1 MSKEKQPLHPGEIL
15 LREFIEPKE
24 IQLHRLAKDL
34 GWSFQELERLING
47 EASVTVDSAIELSEV
62 LDVNPDFWLSLQK
75 TWDDWFN
82 NKSIDSDFEYEDPE

>member
-47 EASVTVDSAIELSEV
+47 EASVTLDSAIELSEV

-82 NKSIDSDFEYEDPE
+82 NKLIDSNLEYEEPK